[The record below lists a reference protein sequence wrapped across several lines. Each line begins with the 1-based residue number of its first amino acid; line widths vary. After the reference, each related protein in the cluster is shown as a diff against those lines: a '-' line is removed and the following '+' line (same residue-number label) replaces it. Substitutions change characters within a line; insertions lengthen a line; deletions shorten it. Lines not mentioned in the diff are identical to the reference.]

1 VIRVGHTERVLIDPV
16 GPGVPLDA
24 HPLLVEAV
32 AVCEQLRSDA
42 EQVDREGITRTR
54 LDAVATAGLV
64 TAAAPAELGG
74 GAAPPAVVREIVERI
89 AGACGTTW
97 FVLTQHRSALEAAL
111 VTEVPSLHELW
122 ARRLATG
129 EALGGV
135 AFAHLRRPGP
145 PQVSAERYG
154 NSWRITG
161 SLDWV
166 TGWGVTDVLCLMAQ
180 TDDQQVVEVLIP
192 ARLRPG
198 LTVTRPLPLMAMGGT
213 RTVGAHLD
221 SMVVTASE
229 VARLIPL
236 ERWRTDDANRTVN
249 TSPAVFGL
257 IRAVLDALSD
267 AGVRRRSDA
276 IDAAATA
283 FAERA
288 RSLRAEAYH
297 LVDAVEPGQAH
308 QERLAVRAAS
318 LLLAHEVSAA
328 LIAATGGAAMSL
340 GSSTQRHAREA
351 LFMLVQAQTAS
362 LRDELFVQWRSAA
375 TNSAAT
381 NSDVSVGEVR

>member
-1 VIRVGHTERVLIDPV
+1 MGHTERVLIDPV

-24 HPLLVEAV
+24 HPLLDVAV
-32 AVCEQLRSDA
+32 AVCEQLTSDA

-54 LDAVATAGLV
+54 LDAVATSGLV

-74 GAAPPAVVREIVERI
+74 GEATPAVVREIVERI

-97 FVLTQHRSALEAAL
+97 FVLTQHRSALDAAL
-111 VTEVPSLHELW
+111 TTDVPSLHELW

-129 EALGGV
+129 EALGSV

-154 NSWRITG
+154 NSWRISG

-221 SMVVTASE
+221 SMVVTANE

-236 ERWRTDDANRTVN
+236 ERWRSDDANRTVN

-257 IRAVLDALSD
+257 IRAVLDALSEVG
-267 AGVRRRSDA
+267 ARRRSDP
-276 IDAAATA
+276 IDAAVVA
-283 FAERA
+283 FVDRA
-288 RSLRAEAYH
+288 RELRDEAYR
-297 LVDAVEPGQAH
+297 LVDTVAPGMAH
-308 QERLAVRAAS
+308 EERLAVRASS

-340 GSSTQRHAREA
+340 TSSAQRYAREA
-351 LFMLVQAQTAS
+351 LFMLVQAQTGA
-362 LRDELFVQWRSAA
+362 LRDELFAQWRSVA
-375 TNSAAT
+375 TDST
-381 NSDVSVGEVR
+381 VSVEEVR

>member
-1 VIRVGHTERVLIDPV
+1 
-16 GPGVPLDA
+16 
-24 HPLLVEAV
+24 
-32 AVCEQLRSDA
+32 
-42 EQVDREGITRTR
+42 
-54 LDAVATAGLV
+54 
-64 TAAAPAELGG
+64 
-74 GAAPPAVVREIVERI
+74 
-89 AGACGTTW
+89 
-97 FVLTQHRSALEAAL
+97 
-111 VTEVPSLHELW
+111 
-122 ARRLATG
+122 
-129 EALGGV
+129 
-135 AFAHLRRPGP
+135 
-145 PQVSAERYG
+145 
-154 NSWRITG
+154 
-161 SLDWV
+161 
-166 TGWGVTDVLCLMAQ
+166 MAQ

-198 LTVTRPLPLMAMGGT
+198 FTVTRPLPLMAMGGT

-221 SMVVTASE
+221 SVVVTADE
-229 VARLIPL
+229 VARIIPV

-267 AGVRRRSDA
+267 AGALRRSDP

-375 TNSAAT
+375 TDSAAT
-381 NSDVSVGEVR
+381 HSDVSVEEVR